1 MGCNMTTTESIL
13 NKIRDWPIAA
23 SHDDRK
29 LFYDAGNLADL
40 ENGKRDMVVGRKGSG
55 KSAICEHFNDKF
67 GTQALQTTTT
77 DFPWNLFA
85 RLQDMRFAA
94 AASYVTVW
102 KFVILRSALQLLDG
116 VAPDQAKAIYEDP
129 TVRAFLLSIGVDPRQ
144 NLKQKLGDLV
154 SSLAQREIKIAGSGI
169 GAQPNI
175 SPIATPSVADFNR
188 VVLDAFES
196 VNTRPLYVLFDGLDD
211 NFNPHAEPQERRE
224 YQYQIAGLLA
234 ATQQI
239 RSDLRERQSIRPIV
253 FIRSDLLDFLQGLY
267 DTNKTSDRSVNL
279 HWDSRRLAR
288 LVNFRLSRELE
299 LSSPEDDFD
308 VVWTQVF
315 TRTQMSRGKG
325 RSQTSMFDQYI
336 LNQTLQR
343 PRDVIA
349 FMRCC
354 PDSALSMGKSRVPV
368 DAVRNAQAPYSAHFK
383 NEFINELSP
392 SIPDASRAFK
402 VFNRLRKR
410 HFTFSELSNELD
422 EMQRS
427 GDVDLLGKTSEHF
440 AKTLFEASV
449 IGVLAPG
456 NVYEFRYLVP
466 SSSFATRRLLG
477 LHRGLHHEF
486 NIQLR

>member
-1 MGCNMTTTESIL
+1 MTTTESIL
-13 NKIRDWPIAA
+13 NKIKDWPIAA
-23 SHDDRK
+23 SQDDRK
-29 LFYDAGNLADL
+29 LFYDDGNLADL
-40 ENGKRDMVVGRKGSG
+40 EIGKKDMVVGRKGSG

-67 GTQALQTTTT
+67 GRQALQTTTT

-85 RLQDMRFAA
+85 RLQDMSFAA
-94 AASYVTVW
+94 AARYVTVW

-116 VAPDQAKAIYEDP
+116 VAPEQAKTIYEDP
-129 TVRAFLLSIGVDPRQ
+129 TVRTFLLSIGVDPRQ

-154 SSLAQREIKIAGSGI
+154 SSLAQREIKIAGTGI
-169 GAQPNI
+169 GAQT
-175 SPIATPSVADFNR
+175 SAQSMATPSVADFNR
-188 VVLDAFES
+188 IVLSAFETIN
-196 VNTRPLYVLFDGLDD
+196 VPPLYILFDGLDD

-224 YQYQIAGLLA
+224 YQYQVAGLLA
-234 ATQQI
+234 AAEHI
-239 RSDLRERQSIRPIV
+239 RSELRDRRPIRPII

-279 HWDSRRLAR
+279 HWDARRLAR

-308 VVWTQVF
+308 SVWTQVF

-325 RSQTSMFDQYI
+325 RSQSSMFDQYI

-354 PDSALSMGKSRVPV
+354 AGAALSMGKERVPV
-368 DAVRNAQAPYSAHFK
+368 DAVRSAQQPYSTHFK

-392 SIPDASRAFK
+392 SIPDAARAFK

-410 HFTFSELSNELD
+410 HFSFSELSDELTQ
-422 EMQRS
+422 MQQS
-427 GDVDLLGKTSEHF
+427 GDVDLQGKTSEQF

-466 SSSFATRRLLG
+466 SSSFATRRRLG

-486 NIQLR
+486 NIQL